1 MIVYQLSVFLHIL
14 SAIVWIGG
22 MLFLAFVVVPVTRGL
37 PPAERAALFGAIGR
51 RFRTVGWACI
61 AVLLVTGTHSQFGLP
76 WRDLGHAL
84 DGRLWSSP
92 FGTTLALKLAV
103 VMVMLG
109 LSVYHDF
116 VIGPR
121 SVRVLEQAAVHVP
134 SGATPTLGSM
144 APSAVQPDLMH
155 EAHRLRRLASVVGRL
170 EAILALVVLAL
181 AIMLVR
187 GVPLL

>member
-1 MIVYQLSVFLHIL
+1 MILYQLSVFLHVL
-14 SAIVWIGG
+14 SAVVWIGG
-22 MLFLAFVVVPVTRGL
+22 MLFLALVVVPATRSLL
-37 PPAERAALFGAIGR
+37 PADRAALFGAVGR
-51 RFRTVGWACI
+51 RFRTVGWVCI
-61 AVLLVTGTHSQFGLP
+61 AILLVTGTINTVYRGVSWDNLFSVT
-76 WRDLGHAL
+76 
-84 DGRLWSSP
+84 LWGSP
-92 FGTTLALKLAV
+92 FGVTLALKLGV
-103 VMVMLG
+103 VALLLG

-134 SGATPTLGSM
+134 AGATPTLGSM
-144 APSAVQPDLMH
+144 APSAVRPDLMH